1 MRFLEQ
7 GSWRLLILHI
17 STNDGS
23 LARNKGIC
31 LVQSYIYLNLAPFW
45 LRPIFLLQI
54 LLQKWNLNIEINLLW
69 EQLIWCVQVLLL
81 GHILTAEE
89 AKNIGLVTEV
99 LDGQTCKNMNLAQVT
114 SNISDT
120 TKSEIL
126 FLHNVQKIYSLYNQ
140 SHQTTPVGTI
150 FFVTQRRAKAAQGRW
165 VRQWQGKLSRWWGC
179 HRRASGWG
187 SLIIRPIVV
196 CVQKMYLTAGR
207 EDDFWEV
214 GPGSSSIRQTRKSA
228 GWVFEVKD

>member
-1 MRFLEQ
+1 M
-7 GSWRLLILHI
+7 
-17 STNDGS
+17 
-23 LARNKGIC
+23 
-31 LVQSYIYLNLAPFW
+31 
-45 LRPIFLLQI
+45 
-54 LLQKWNLNIEINLLW
+54 
-69 EQLIWCVQVLLL
+69 L

-150 FFVTQRRAKAAQGRW
+150 FFVTQRRAKAAQGR
-165 VRQWQGKLSRWWGC
+165 
-179 HRRASGWG
+179 
-187 SLIIRPIVV
+187 
-196 CVQKMYLTAGR
+196 
-207 EDDFWEV
+207 
-214 GPGSSSIRQTRKSA
+214 
-228 GWVFEVKD
+228 

>member
-1 MRFLEQ
+1 MLTCNSLPFCLISDKFKMRFLEQ

-54 LLQKWNLNIEINLLW
+54 LLLKWNLNIEINLLW

-126 FLHNVQKIYSLYNQ
+126 FLHNVQKN
-140 SHQTTPVGTI
+140 I
-150 FFVTQRRAKAAQGRW
+150 F
-165 VRQWQGKLSRWWGC
+165 
-179 HRRASGWG
+179 
-187 SLIIRPIVV
+187 IV
-196 CVQKMYLTAGR
+196 
-207 EDDFWEV
+207 
-214 GPGSSSIRQTRKSA
+214 
-228 GWVFEVKD
+228 